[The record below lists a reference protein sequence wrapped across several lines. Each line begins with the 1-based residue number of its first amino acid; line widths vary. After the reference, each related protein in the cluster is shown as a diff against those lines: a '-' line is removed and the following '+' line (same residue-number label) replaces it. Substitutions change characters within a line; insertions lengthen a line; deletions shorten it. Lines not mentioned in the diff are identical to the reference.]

1 MEWNLTHSGEILES
15 LIVTHCLN
23 LVRISWRLASLLQ
36 TIHREVSAI
45 MYAYLQVYAS
55 ENNGRFVRHK
65 NQRDA
70 LIQFTYM
77 LVDA

>member
-1 MEWNLTHSGEILES
+1 
-15 LIVTHCLN
+15 
-23 LVRISWRLASLLQ
+23 
-36 TIHREVSAI
+36 

-65 NQRDA
+65 NQLDA

-77 LVDA
+77 LVDAYGICIWRISINRIEIKPTVFMQQVLELK